1 MIEAIESFIDKRLT
15 KIDAMRTA
23 SDSTFDHKFFIKKR
37 NVVTLLVNKCVKA
50 INDENDKIIRAGGT
64 PTLKITAKDIKNLAE
79 SPVYRRIYNKTNIG
93 NKITN
98 IFGNKRK
105 IKIKQQSGTT
115 ILITFKSG
123 RYAETRTT
131 AKGTEQNKIVRVMEI
146 LYFDAMSEMKKEI
159 GKKLKLKATGMFSG
173 NAPAKFATGRH
184 PGLRAHGVVGAT
196 TSGAQTTI
204 GVQAL
209 AEGYDQGV
217 LDVIRELQEDY
228 PEKFGPG
235 GDDFGALGYMQSEV
249 FNPLSIK
256 YNLKDIQDYTTMSL
270 DRGIVVEVEYGDASH
285 NSKMADY
292 DKDGIQK
299 AADDHIASLIK
310 ALGFTGPN
318 ARANINEISHLKG
331 SNSFIE
337 KAKIMG
343 QNAVLHNLIPLTKS
357 GKLDMRFK
365 ANKSLSVKA
374 RKEAVKKINK
384 GLVKNK
390 KDSSKKI
397 VQKMGAAGTIRKI
410 KNKDKSSAGMMGIGV
425 KGATT
430 SPIALKELIQ
440 AQLSERLLDNMGTPA
455 LVNRTGRL
463 RRSAQVQNVMVGP
476 KGGTEVQYTYMKDPY
491 ATFEPGGDMG
501 SRDRDPRK
509 LIGGTIREI
518 AMELTGNKFIR
529 TRSL

>member
-1 MIEAIESFIDKRLT
+1 MIEAVESFIERRLT
-15 KIDAMRTA
+15 KIDTMRTA

-37 NVVTLLVNKCVKA
+37 NVVTLLVNKCVSA
-50 INDENDKIIRAGGT
+50 INEENNKVIAAGDT

-79 SPVYRRIYNKTNIG
+79 SPVYRRIYNKTNIS
-93 NKITN
+93 NKIKD

-105 IKIKQQSGTT
+105 ISVKQQSGTT

-123 RYAETRTT
+123 RYAEMRST
-131 AKGTEQNKIVRVMEI
+131 AKGEQNKVVRVMEL

-173 NAPAKFATGRH
+173 PAPAKFSSGRH
-184 PGLRAHGVVGAT
+184 PGLRAHGILGAT

-217 LDVIRELQEDY
+217 LDTIRDLQDDY

-270 DRGIVVEVEYGDASH
+270 DRGIVVQVEYGDASH
-285 NSKMADY
+285 NSKMAEY

-299 AADDHIASLIK
+299 AADDHIANLIR

-318 ARANINEISHLKG
+318 ARANIDEISHLKG

-337 KAKIMG
+337 KAKIIG
-343 QNAVLHNLIPLTKS
+343 QNAVLDNLIPLTKS
-357 GKLDMRFK
+357 GKLDMRYK
-365 ANKSLSVKA
+365 VNKSLSIKA

-384 GLVKNK
+384 GLIKNK
-390 KDSSKKI
+390 KDSSKKT
-397 VQKMGAAGTIRKI
+397 VQKMGAAGTIRQI
-410 KNKDKSSAGMMGIGV
+410 KNKGKSSTGIMGVGVAGG
-425 KGATT
+425 TT

-440 AQLSERLLDNMGTPA
+440 AQLAERLLSNMQLPA
-455 LVNRTGRL
+455 LRNRTGRF
-463 RRSAQVQNVMVGP
+463 RTSAQVQNVMVGP
-476 KGGTEVQYTYMKDPY
+476 RGGTEVQYTYMKNPY
-491 ATFEPGGDMG
+491 QTFEPGGAMG
-501 SRDRDPRK
+501 STDRDPRR